1 MRSSAELDFDYSK
14 CIFECAIFKR
24 NFIGNQKRY
33 FYLFEKE
40 IIIDKVNN
48 LYFKK
53 KKIDIKKEPL
63 SKRPDRVLYIELTK
77 RVVWKYSDD
86 KQSVIYI

>member
-24 NFIGNQKRY
+24 NFIGNQRRY

-48 LYFKK
+48 LYLKK
-53 KKIDIKKEPL
+53 KKNRYKKGAFIKK
-63 SKRPDRVLYIELTK
+63 T
-77 RVVWKYSDD
+77 
-86 KQSVIYI
+86 